1 MNTYNYSKSR
11 FTKKYIFIFV
21 IAVVSSWILHELA
34 HWAVGEYLGYEM
46 EMTLNGSYPLNGK
59 YDRDLD
65 YQFISAGG
73 VIFTLFEATLVFV
86 LMTFR
91 NRIFLYPFLF
101 TCFYMRLL
109 ATIISLFNPNDEA
122 RISDALGWGKFTLPL
137 IVTGFLFILVYRIT
151 KLYKFDIKFNL
162 GNSGLV
168 IIFSSVIILM
178 DMFFKIRLL

>member
-1 MNTYNYSKSR
+1 MNYLKPR
-11 FTKKYIFIFV
+11 FTYKYVFIFV
-21 IAVVSSWILHELA
+21 IVVVLSWILHELA

-46 EMTLNGSYPLNGK
+46 RITLNATYPLNGK
-59 YDRDLD
+59 YSRDLD
-65 YQFISAGG
+65 YQLISAGG
-73 VIFTLFEATLVFV
+73 VIFTLFEAILVFI

-122 RISDALGWGKFTLPL
+122 RISEVLGWGKFTLPL
-137 IVTGFLFILVYRIT
+137 IVTGFLFILVYKIS
-151 KLYKFDIKFNL
+151 KLYKFDMKFNF
-162 GNSGLV
+162 GNLGLV
-168 IIFSSVIILM
+168 IIFSSVLILM

>member
-1 MNTYNYSKSR
+1 MNYLKPKFTY
-11 FTKKYIFIFV
+11 KYVFIFG

-34 HWAVGEYLGYEM
+34 HWAVGQYLGYEM
-46 EMTLNGSYPLNGK
+46 RITLNATYPLNGK
-59 YDRDLD
+59 YSRDLD
-65 YQFISAGG
+65 YQLISAGG

-109 ATIISLFNPNDEA
+109 ATIISFLNPNDEA
-122 RISDALGWGKFTLPL
+122 RISDALRLGKFTLPL
-137 IVTGFLFILVYRIT
+137 IVTGFLFILVYRIS
-151 KLYKFDIKFNL
+151 KLYKLNMKFNL
-162 GNSGLV
+162 GNLGLV
-168 IIFSSVIILM
+168 IIFSSAIILI